1 MIKIYSRSRLIACI
15 ILLALNSLFQK
26 TAIAQAPNKTRILFL
41 LDASGSMYAEMGN
54 SIRMDVAKRLLSK
67 MVDSLRFTP
76 NLELALRV
84 YGHTSTK
91 DKQNCR
97 DTKLEIPFGKLNHD
111 AMKVKL
117 QGIRPLGTT
126 LIAYSLQESA
136 FDFPQDNRC
145 RNVIILITDGLEEC
159 NGDPCAVSEA
169 LQRRGVILRPFI
181 IGVGL
186 DKEFGKQ
193 FECIGR
199 FFDATTEQGFDD
211 VLKVVISQAINN
223 TTLQVNLLD
232 LNGKAIET
240 DVNMTFY
247 DNYNGRMTD
256 NFIHTLNDRGVPDTI
271 SLDPVNRYDI
281 VVHTL
286 PPVKKEG
293 VEIIAG
299 RHNIVAIDAPQGYL
313 KLKVNGVTNYNR
325 LQCIVKKAG
334 THEVVN
340 VQDFN
345 TMDKYIVGLY
355 DIEIL
360 STPRIYE
367 KNVKV
372 NQTVTTAVEIDQ
384 PGKLNFYSRL
394 GVMGAIYKFNAK
406 TNKLEWVININS
418 SSGAQIIVL
427 QPGNYKF
434 ICRANIDKRII
445 ATKRI
450 DFEIKSGQVANLN
463 VL

>member
-1 MIKIYSRSRLIACI
+1 MPFAKV
-15 ILLALNSLFQK
+15 N
-26 TAIAQAPNKTRILFL
+26 AQQPNKTRILFL
-41 LDASGSMYAEMGN
+41 LDASGSMYAEMGRDT
-54 SIRMDVAKRLLSK
+54 RMDVAKRLLSK
-67 MVDSLRFTP
+67 MVDSLRNTP
-76 NLELALRV
+76 NLEIALRV
-84 YGHTSTK
+84 YGHQTTK

-97 DTKLEIPFGKLNHD
+97 DTKLEIPFGKNNHD

-117 QGIRPLGTT
+117 REIRPLGTT
-126 LIAYSLQESA
+126 LIAYSLQEAA
-136 FDFPQDNRC
+136 FDFPQDNRS

-186 DKEFGKQ
+186 DKEFGRQ

-199 FFDATTEQGFDD
+199 FFDATTEEGFDD

-232 LNGKAIET
+232 QSGRAIET

-247 DNYNGRMTD
+247 DNHTGRITD
-256 NFIHTLNDRGVPDTI
+256 NFIHTLNNNGVPDTI
-271 SLDPVNRYDI
+271 NLDPVNRYNI

-299 RHNIVAIDAPQGYL
+299 RHNIVAISAPQGGL

-345 TMDKYIVGLY
+345 TMDKYIVGSY

-367 KNVKV
+367 YDIKIK
-372 NQTVTTAVEIDQ
+372 QTDVTVVEIDQ

-394 GVMGAIYKFNAK
+394 GVTGAIYRMKN
-406 TNKLEWVININS
+406 NKLEWVININNGS
-418 SSGAQIIVL
+418 SSQIIVL
-427 QPGNYKF
+427 QPGMYKL

-445 ATKRI
+445 ATKRV
-450 DFEIKSGQVANLN
+450 DFEIKSGQVTPLN

>member
-1 MIKIYSRSRLIACI
+1 MLGTDT
-15 ILLALNSLFQK
+15 F
-26 TAIAQAPNKTRILFL
+26 AQQPNKTRILFL
-41 LDASGSMYAEMGN
+41 LDASGSMYAEMGKD
-54 SIRMDVAKRLLSK
+54 IRMNVAKRLLSK
-67 MVDSLRFTP
+67 MVDSLRYTP
-76 NLELALRV
+76 NLEIALRV

-97 DTKLEIPFGKLNHD
+97 DTKLEIPFGKTNHD
-111 AMKVKL
+111 AMKDKL
-117 QGIRPLGTT
+117 RSIKPLGTT

-136 FDFPQDNRC
+136 FDFPQDARC

-199 FFDATTEQGFDD
+199 FFDATTEEGFDD

-232 LNGKAIET
+232 LNGRALET

-247 DNYNGRMTD
+247 DHHSGRMTD
-256 NFIHTLNDRGVPDTI
+256 NFVHTLNNRGVPDTI
-271 SLDPVNRYDI
+271 NLDPVNRYDI

-286 PPVKKEG
+286 PPVKKEN
-293 VEIIAG
+293 VEIVAG
-299 RHNIVAIDAPQGYL
+299 RHNIVAIEAPQGGL
-313 KLKVNGVTNYNR
+313 KLRVNGVTNYNR
-325 LQCIVKKAG
+325 LQCIIKKAG
-334 THEVVN
+334 THDVVN

-345 TMDKYIVGLY
+345 TAEKYLVGKY
-355 DIEIL
+355 DVEIL

-367 KNVKV
+367 QNVSV
-372 NQTVTTAVEIDQ
+372 NQSTVMLVEIDQ
-384 PGKLNFYSRL
+384 PGKLNFYTQL
-394 GVMGAIYKFNAK
+394 GVVGAIYKFNAK
-406 TNKLEWVININS
+406 TNKLEWVINLSNATGS
-418 SSGAQIIVL
+418 QILVM
-427 QPGNYKF
+427 QPGKYKL
-434 ICRANIDKRII
+434 ICRANTDKRII
-445 ATKRI
+445 ATKRL
-450 DFEIKSGQVANLN
+450 DFEIKSGVVTPMN

>member
-1 MIKIYSRSRLIACI
+1 MPFA
-15 ILLALNSLFQK
+15 NVN
-26 TAIAQAPNKTRILFL
+26 AQQPNKTRILFL
-41 LDASGSMYAEMGN
+41 LDASGSMYAEMGRDT
-54 SIRMDVAKRLLSK
+54 RMDVAKRLLSK
-67 MVDSLRFTP
+67 MVDSLRNTP
-76 NLELALRV
+76 NLEIALRV
-84 YGHTSTK
+84 YGHQTTK

-97 DTKLEIPFGKLNHD
+97 DTKLEIPFGKNNHD

-117 QGIRPLGTT
+117 REIRPLGTT
-126 LIAYSLQESA
+126 LIAYSLQEAA
-136 FDFPQDNRC
+136 FDFPQDNRS

-186 DKEFGKQ
+186 DKEFGRQ

-199 FFDATTEQGFDD
+199 FFDATTEEGFDD

-232 LNGKAIET
+232 QSGRAIET

-247 DNYNGRMTD
+247 DNHTGRVTD
-256 NFIHTLNDRGVPDTI
+256 NFIHTLNNNGVPDTI
-271 SLDPVNRYDI
+271 NLDPVNRYNI

-299 RHNIVAIDAPQGYL
+299 RHNIVAISAPQGGL
-313 KLKVNGVTNYNR
+313 KLRVNGVTNYNR

-345 TMDKYIVGLY
+345 TMDKYIVGNY

-367 KNVKV
+367 YDIKIK
-372 NQTVTTAVEIDQ
+372 QTDVTVVEIDQ

-394 GVMGAIYKFNAK
+394 GVTGAIYRMKN
-406 TNKLEWVININS
+406 NKLEWVININNGS
-418 SSGAQIIVL
+418 SSQIIVL
-427 QPGNYKF
+427 QPGMYKL

-445 ATKRI
+445 ATKRV
-450 DFEIKSGQVANLN
+450 DFEIKSGQVTPLN

>member
-1 MIKIYSRSRLIACI
+1 MPFA
-15 ILLALNSLFQK
+15 NVN
-26 TAIAQAPNKTRILFL
+26 AQQPNKTRILFL
-41 LDASGSMYAEMGN
+41 LDASGSMYAEMGRDT
-54 SIRMDVAKRLLSK
+54 RMDVAKRLLSK
-67 MVDSLRFTP
+67 MVDSLRNTP
-76 NLELALRV
+76 NLEIALRV
-84 YGHTSTK
+84 YGHQTTK

-97 DTKLEIPFGKLNHD
+97 DTKLEIPFGKNNHD

-117 QGIRPLGTT
+117 REIRPLGTT
-126 LIAYSLQESA
+126 LIAYSLQEAA
-136 FDFPQDNRC
+136 FDFPQDNRS

-186 DKEFGKQ
+186 DKEFGRQ

-199 FFDATTEQGFDD
+199 FFDATTEEGFDD

-232 LNGKAIET
+232 QSGRAIET

-247 DNYNGRMTD
+247 DNHTGRVTD
-256 NFIHTLNDRGVPDTI
+256 NFIHTLNNNGVPDTI
-271 SLDPVNRYDI
+271 NLDPVNRYNI

-299 RHNIVAIDAPQGYL
+299 RHNIVAISAPQGGL
-313 KLKVNGVTNYNR
+313 KLRVNGVTNYNR

-345 TMDKYIVGLY
+345 TMDKYIVGNY

-367 KNVKV
+367 YDIKIK
-372 NQTVTTAVEIDQ
+372 QTDVTVLEIDQ

-394 GVMGAIYKFNAK
+394 GVTGAIYRMKN
-406 TNKLEWVININS
+406 NKLEWVININNGS
-418 SSGAQIIVL
+418 SSQIIVL
-427 QPGNYKF
+427 QPGMYKL

-445 ATKRI
+445 ATKRV
-450 DFEIKSGQVANLN
+450 DFEIKSGQVTPLN

>member
-1 MIKIYSRSRLIACI
+1 MKHRALFKSKFIFCI
-15 ILLALNSLFQK
+15 ILLVFTSMPFANVN
-26 TAIAQAPNKTRILFL
+26 AQQPNKTRILFL
-41 LDASGSMYAEMGN
+41 LDASGSMYAEMGRDT
-54 SIRMDVAKRLLSK
+54 RMDVAKRLLSK
-67 MVDSLRFTP
+67 MVDSLRNTP
-76 NLELALRV
+76 NLEIALRV
-84 YGHTSTK
+84 YGHQTTK

-97 DTKLEIPFGKLNHD
+97 DTKLEIPFGKNNHD

-117 QGIRPLGTT
+117 REIRPLGTT
-126 LIAYSLQESA
+126 LIAYSLQEAA
-136 FDFPQDNRC
+136 FDFPQDNRS

-186 DKEFGKQ
+186 DKEFGRQ

-199 FFDATTEQGFDD
+199 FFDATTEEGFDD

-232 LNGKAIET
+232 QSGRAIET

-247 DNYNGRMTD
+247 DNHTGRVTD
-256 NFIHTLNDRGVPDTI
+256 NFIHTLNNNGVPDTI
-271 SLDPVNRYDI
+271 NLDPVNRYNI
-281 VVHTL
+281 AVHTL

-299 RHNIVAIDAPQGYL
+299 RHNIVAISAPQGGL
-313 KLKVNGVTNYNR
+313 KLRVNGVTNYNR

-345 TMDKYIVGLY
+345 TMDKYIVGNY

-367 KNVKV
+367 YDIKIK
-372 NQTVTTAVEIDQ
+372 QTDVTVLEIDQ

-394 GVMGAIYKFNAK
+394 GVTGAIYRMKN
-406 TNKLEWVININS
+406 NKLEWVININNGS
-418 SSGAQIIVL
+418 SSQIIVL
-427 QPGNYKF
+427 QPGMYKL

-445 ATKRI
+445 ATKRV
-450 DFEIKSGQVANLN
+450 DFEIKSGQVTPLN